1 MQGTAQPAH
10 PSGHRPRLQAGPCQ
24 QLLAEPRQQLLA
36 GLRQPLRAGHPLLTL
51 AEYRAVKL
59 RQEEPVAMPLIHH
72 VAGVPPPALSIRQVH
87 PAALLPAVP
96 IPVRAAQAQA
106 AAMYL
111 RRSVPL
117 RIQALVPAPRAAAV
131 RQRQTELP
139 VPSIRALPVADTAP
153 AAFLQEAFLQAAVH
167 VRPVPAAVVAE
178 AQEAAA
184 DDTGET

>member
-10 PSGHRPRLQAGPCQ
+10 PSGRRPRLQAGPCQ
-24 QLLAEPRQQLLA
+24 QLLAELLQRLQA
-36 GLRQPLRAGHPLLTL
+36 GPRQPLRAEHPLQPM

-59 RQEEPVAMPLIHH
+59 RQGEPVAMPLIHH

-96 IPVRAAQAQA
+96 IPARAAQAQA

-117 RIQALVPAPRAAAV
+117 RIQTHVPAPRAAAV

-139 VPSIRALPVADTAP
+139 VTSIRALPVADTAP
-153 AAFLQEAFLQAAVH
+153 AAFLQAAVH